1 MNCLACQ
8 GVVRTNSIKEFG
20 ELIDVPLA
28 AGLWTNE
35 ETDEIPTKSAPLK
48 QPPKPDY
55 GKMRSTSNV
64 GAPFNHKKVKIN
76 VPRRCN
82 STIAG
87 SIEDQPKLVR
97 SSGMRRDWSFED
109 LRKTVTA

>member
-8 GVVRTNSIKEFG
+8 SVVRTNSIEEFG
-20 ELIDVPLA
+20 DLIDVPT
-28 AGLWTNE
+28 GLWTIE
-35 ETDEIPTKSAPLK
+35 ETSEISIKSAPLK

-55 GKMRSTSNV
+55 GTMRSTSSV
-64 GAPFNHKKVKIN
+64 VVPRDKKVVKN

-87 SIEDQPKLVR
+87 SVEDQPKLVR

-109 LRKTVTA
+109 LRKTLTA

>member
-8 GVVRTNSIKEFG
+8 GVVRTNSIDEFG
-20 ELIDVPLA
+20 DLIDVPT
-28 AGLWTNE
+28 GLWRIE
-35 ETDEIPTKSAPLK
+35 ETDEISTKSAPLK

-55 GKMRSTSNV
+55 GKMRSTSSV
-64 GAPFNHKKVKIN
+64 GVPRDKKVKN

-87 SIEDQPKLVR
+87 SVEDQPKLVR
-97 SSGMRRDWSFED
+97 SCGMRRDWSFED
-109 LRKTVTA
+109 LRKTLTA

>member
-8 GVVRTNSIKEFG
+8 GVVRTDSIEEFG
-20 ELIDVPLA
+20 DLIDVPT
-28 AGLWTNE
+28 GLSTIE
-35 ETDEIPTKSAPLK
+35 ETDEVSTKTAPLK

-55 GKMRSTSNV
+55 GKMRSVSTISV
-64 GAPFNHKKVKIN
+64 PRDQKKVKN

-87 SIEDQPKLVR
+87 SVEDQPKLVR
-97 SSGMRRDWSFED
+97 SCGMRRDWSFED